1 MKKILFGLAALTA
14 LAGCSGQ
21 SNNAN
26 KEKIRV
32 DMANNNPPHAL
43 ASSNEELDWI
53 SQSILDKGMD
63 FMKSG
68 ISSLATYAFKTACLE
83 MGIDVRDATTKKI
96 DQIISQLKEITNQI
110 AKGFQDLTNKTQWVR
125 DCDKMDKVLEI
136 LDDVRSPVLVE
147 MQTLESIAAK
157 ENIPDYDQDFLEQ
170 QKTSFVEGFKD
181 KLIFYSLSNQVWHS
195 TELLAKKLLYPNP
208 TKKTQ
213 TLMDLYDNTLG
224 ANEVWDYQGYA
235 PRIQFIQ
242 ECAFLVNSLAL
253 LSKLEAAR
261 EISKYQPGDSN
272 IDGIKQSVVYMCDA
286 VNAINEMFQAELKK
300 LDVIKQNHDD
310 EDCPTM
316 SHIQRTFDSAG
327 FVHISTDYTVSA
339 YLATISLEDVVWKNT
354 VADYY
359 SDSYSHCFKSFKA
372 EESIYNLV
380 YSDYSNYI
388 NCCQVEEGY
397 NLKYYLRDLGFR
409 VPESRQEEFD
419 DAIGFYKDINV
430 THESRGFLRGTDY
443 YAGYRYYD
451 WNGDLKTNRYCRV
464 GETFWKKY
472 DDEEIYSDAI
482 KQKMVT
488 FVNKDNTKLEGSTIW
503 TIAHRIDDKDSKL
516 IDHFYKGTSYND
528 TDYASYKVK

>member
-21 SNNAN
+21 SKNSSVEPI
-26 KEKIRV
+26 KV
-32 DMANNNPPHAL
+32 DMSINNPPHTFQ
-43 ASSNEELDWI
+43 SSNEELDWI

-68 ISSLATYAFKTACLE
+68 ISSLAAYAFKTACAE

-96 DQIISQLKEITNQI
+96 DQIIAQLKEIYAQLEQ
-110 AKGFQDLTNKTQWVR
+110 GFQDLTKKAQSVQDSDN
-125 DCDKMDKVLEI
+125 MNKVLEI

-170 QKTSFVEGFKD
+170 QKVNFVEGFKE

-195 TELLAKKLLYPNP
+195 TELLCKKLLYPNP
-208 TKKTQ
+208 SKKTQ

-235 PRIQFIQ
+235 PRIHFIQ
-242 ECAFLVNSLAL
+242 ECAFLVNSLGL

-272 IDGIKQSVVYMCDA
+272 IDGIKESVKIMCDS
-286 VNAINEMFQAELKK
+286 VNAINEMFQKELKK
-300 LDVIKQNHDD
+300 LDTIKKNHDD
-310 EDCPTM
+310 ENCPTM
-316 SHIQRTFDSAG
+316 SHLKRTFDADG

-339 YLATISLEDVVWKNT
+339 YLATITVDDVVWKNT
-354 VADYY
+354 VADFYN
-359 SDSYSHCFKSFKA
+359 DSYSHCFKSFKA
-372 EESIYNLV
+372 EDSIYNLI
-380 YSDYSNYI
+380 YSDYAFYIKNYQTED
-388 NCCQVEEGY
+388 NY

-409 VPESRQEEFD
+409 IPESRQEDFD
-419 DAIGFYKDINV
+419 NAIGIYKDIDV

-451 WNGDLKTNRYCRV
+451 WNGDLKTKNYCRV
-464 GETFWKKY
+464 GETLWRNY
-472 DDEEIYSDAI
+472 DDEEIYSDAL
-482 KQKMVT
+482 KNKMVA

-503 TIAHRIDDKDSKL
+503 TIAHRLNDKTSKL
-516 IDHFYKGTSYND
+516 IDHFYRGTSYND